1 MELFINCWKYPLGE
15 AMSRNLLASLILML
29 SLSGCASSPFF
40 TGANEPY
47 LDPGSQRDW
56 YPLPGNGEQITVMNK
71 STGMESPVIVI
82 DAYYAAS
89 GRSCSLYSETGG
101 MYPTGL
107 ACRDADHWVVLPF
120 IVNPDAR
127 LNNG

>member
-1 MELFINCWKYPLGE
+1 
-15 AMSRNLLASLILML
+15 MSRNLLASLILML

-40 TGANEPY
+40 RGANNESY
-47 LDPGSQRDW
+47 IDPGSQREW
-56 YPLPGNGEQITVMNK
+56 YPLPGSGEQITVINTT
-71 STGMESPVIVI
+71 SGMQSPATVI

-89 GRSCSLYSETGG
+89 GRTCSLYTETGG

-107 ACRDADHWVVLPF
+107 ACRDADRWLALPF

-127 LNNG
+127 PNNS